1 MFLKV
6 VSKRP
11 ESGPWVSKHY
21 YPEVVTPCFHFYGV
35 HFTGRWIPRAVN
47 QKSSCFLACS
57 VFRQPRWWWC
67 YPRLTEAVICVSEQ
81 QHEVKC
87 WMDLM
92 RAALCGF
99 WKSAL
104 VISPS
109 KTVMFV
115 ESCDFHTE
123 KSLLLCLWVMSLELK
138 RFEVDLFNVSRQHWG
153 DTNVGA
159 NHPEGGCCLMRITGW
174 KGAALYKDKSKRPLI
189 PDLLQAQGR
198 TPTKNIFSYYISD
211 NKPPGSKRQV
221 R

>member
-1 MFLKV
+1 MYVWGPCTPEPSEVFQGFPHQNVMWKTGSCMCCGQLWMFLKV

-21 YPEVVTPCFHFYGV
+21 YVEVVTPCFHFYGV

-123 KSLLLCLWVMSLELK
+123 KSLLCDELCLW
-138 RFEVDLFNVSRQHWG
+138 N
-153 DTNVGA
+153 
-159 NHPEGGCCLMRITGW
+159 
-174 KGAALYKDKSKRPLI
+174 
-189 PDLLQAQGR
+189 
-198 TPTKNIFSYYISD
+198 
-211 NKPPGSKRQV
+211 
-221 R
+221 

>member
-21 YPEVVTPCFHFYGV
+21 YPEVITPCFHFYGV

-67 YPRLTEAVICVSEQ
+67 FPRLTEAVICVSEQ

-99 WKSAL
+99 FEVSSGHQPIKN
-104 VISPS
+104 
-109 KTVMFV
+109 
-115 ESCDFHTE
+115 CDVCWIVWFPHREIT
-123 KSLLLCLWVMSLELK
+123 SVWWVMSLELK

-153 DTNVGA
+153 DTNVRA

-189 PDLLQAQGR
+189 ADLLQAQGR